1 MENNSIAN
9 SNQSIREIMK
19 MARES
24 YNTSLNQT
32 SDLMRASYKIAPTFL
47 TDAAKWSTEDFD
59 TMTNEEIQKI
69 YDEYY
74 VGSEESKLLQVEDI
88 RKDLKACKGLSN
100 SAYEMKK
107 PFKEVQDLYN

>member
-32 SDLMRASYKIAPTFL
+32 ASLMEASYKIAPSFL

-59 TMTNEEIQKI
+59 TPRISAIFAEVLPYCASSHIALSSITLRRPAPCAI
-69 YDEYY
+69 YFFYSY
-74 VGSEESKLLQVEDI
+74 FSLL
-88 RKDLKACKGLSN
+88 
-100 SAYEMKK
+100 
-107 PFKEVQDLYN
+107 